1 MAIHVHVLK
10 PLWNGKLLREDEIFP
25 KVRAHTFLPYR
36 HIGCVLRSSENPNT
50 ALLTCILH
58 KDLLSSWDK
67 GMGNKLSL
75 KTYLFLFCF
84 TTIHIRFQINFLF
97 WKSQDLP
104 SDCSYCPTK
113 DQGPVIG
120 LTLSFINFGTKFL
133 VADLSSL
140 VKEQAGKGDPGF
152 GENPVYS
159 YRASSDASI
168 SFFSVIF
175 LKLIFTGKHLDYSVC
190 PVKHP
195 WYKILFSSEF
205 LCELPML
212 SM

>member
-1 MAIHVHVLK
+1 MLYLSDIPSLCEK
-10 PLWNGKLLREDEIFP
+10 SWTGWLYMCMFWNPCDMGSYLEREDEISP

-75 KTYLFLFCF
+75 KTYLLLFCF
-84 TTIHIRFQINFLF
+84 ATIHIRFQIDFLF

-113 DQGPVIG
+113 DRGPVIG

-140 VKEQAGKGDPGF
+140 VKEQAGKGEPWLWRK
-152 GENPVYS
+152 PS
-159 YRASSDASI
+159 LQPQ
-168 SFFSVIF
+168 SFITCFHFF
-175 LKLIFTGKHLDYSVC
+175 LQCDF
-190 PVKHP
+190 
-195 WYKILFSSEF
+195 F
-205 LCELPML
+205 
-212 SM
+212 